1 MPAPKSRKD
10 SPGLSVPEMREEV
23 WATLRQIAS
32 SQKEERRLRVEAI
45 EQARKERA
53 ADAKAFSEMFAKARA
68 EDEARRKED
77 EVRRQEDEVR
87 RQAEAKALA
96 KALAKTRAEDEARR
110 QAEAKAFAE
119 ARAKEAAKQ
128 EAADA
133 RRREEFARQQAVA
146 AREMRELD
154 ASLKR
159 LSDAAGG
166 YMTNG
171 GHILEN
177 AVRDAL
183 KRRGGVG
190 RIKGRVIGPLQKI
203 GEYDGAVLNGRAT
216 VLLEVKRGL
225 RADDVRKF
233 VRKTLPRF
241 VKEWPDLTAKR
252 KVYGALAFQLA
263 DDETRALARESGLM
277 LLQVGERKGVKVLNP
292 DPSKLR
298 PLAG

>member
-77 EVRRQEDEVR
+77 EAQRK
-87 RQAEAKALA
+87 AEAKAEAKAFA